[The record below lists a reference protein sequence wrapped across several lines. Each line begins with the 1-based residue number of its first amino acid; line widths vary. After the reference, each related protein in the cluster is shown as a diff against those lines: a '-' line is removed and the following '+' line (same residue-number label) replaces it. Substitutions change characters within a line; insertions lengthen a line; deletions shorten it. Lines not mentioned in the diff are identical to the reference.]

1 MYRTLRAA
9 TALAALALVS
19 ACGGGNGVAELE
31 ASTILDKAV
40 TAAKEAQTTHVK
52 GQLTR
57 GSQSFAL
64 DLRLAD
70 KGATGTLAVEGN
82 TMNLRRLGQKMY
94 LKADRTFYASQGAP
108 VEARKQLAGK
118 WLQLRTGRSG
128 FGPLAA
134 FTKPDQLFSQFLNTG
149 DSVTKGNR
157 TEVRGTPAI
166 ELNLSKKRGAMLVAL
181 EGKPYPLQIRSG
193 AKSPSEGT
201 LNFVDYNRP
210 LELKTPPPDQILPAS
225 KLGAGA
231 PGG

>member
-9 TALAALALVS
+9 TALAALAVAS

-40 TAAKEAQTTHVK
+40 TAGKEAETTHVK

-70 KGATGTLAVEGN
+70 KGATGTLTVEGN
-82 TMNLRRLGQKMY
+82 TMELRRLGQKMY

-108 VEARKQLAGK
+108 VAARKQLAGK
-118 WLQLRTGRSG
+118 WLQLRTSVSG
-128 FGPLAA
+128 SGQLAT
-134 FTKPDQLFSQFLNTG
+134 FTKPDQLFSQFLDTG

-157 TEVRGTPAI
+157 TEVRDTPAI
-166 ELNLSKKRGAMLVAL
+166 ELNISEKRGTMLVAL
-181 EGKPYPLQIRSG
+181 EGKPYPLQLRSG
-193 AKSPSEGT
+193 AKSPSKGT
-201 LNFVDYNRP
+201 LNFVDYNQP
-210 LELKTPPPDQILPAS
+210 LEVKTPPPDQTLPAS
-225 KLGAGA
+225 KLGGA
-231 PGG
+231 ALGG